1 MIKELSR
8 LAINTGMSTLSN
20 VNSREG
26 GLNPFGDGLESSVI
40 SEVRRLSCRE
50 VVEDGVS
57 SDYVQKADCQ
67 WFVLRATYNRV
78 EQDFDTLKA
87 SVIYAYLPK
96 RIALKQI
103 GGKKKRVWEP
113 LLPNL
118 VFVYSTK
125 ERIEQIFREN
135 RKLGHY
141 RFYRD
146 RTQEMNSFDKK
157 HPPVVVPYHEM
168 MNFIR
173 LTSVENEHIKLVTQQ
188 QCHYRSGDRVR
199 VVDGDFVNVEGRVA
213 RIAGQQRVVVEM
225 QGVCLVATAYI
236 PSAFLYKIT

>member
-57 SDYVQKADCQ
+57 SDYVQKDDCQ

-103 GGKKKRVWEP
+103 GVNPANYSWHSFRRVGA
-113 LLPNL
+113 
-118 VFVYSTK
+118 SRAS
-125 ERIEQIFREN
+125 ERGVQDSVI
-135 RKLGHY
+135 
-141 RFYRD
+141 
-146 RTQEMNSFDKK
+146 KK
-157 HPPVVVPYHEM
+157 HGRWNSEAYQRYVLIDAMRAGKE
-168 MNFIR
+168 ITIS
-173 LTSVENEHIKLVTQQ
+173 LTE
-188 QCHYRSGDRVR
+188 
-199 VVDGDFVNVEGRVA
+199 
-213 RIAGQQRVVVEM
+213 
-225 QGVCLVATAYI
+225 
-236 PSAFLYKIT
+236 